1 MLNANWWQNWTIVLP
16 LFLSFTSFCKS
27 SDLSLLAKR
36 EICFLRN
43 FLADSWPRSIV
54 GQLTSQGRPPSA
66 SSALLLGTSGP
77 RWQRPVPQCRRTM
90 PWWIVV
96 QCRRTMPT
104 CRASSQLPGGSWLGR
119 GARPP
124 PSSSQSLHV
133 IICDLRRLEGKPKLI
148 FVEICQDE

>member
-1 MLNANWWQNWTIVLP
+1 MPTGGKLGLLYFHSSFLSLPSATPLISHFWQNG
-16 LFLSFTSFCKS
+16 KS
-27 SDLSLLAKR
+27 VSST
-36 EICFLRN
+36 N

-54 GQLTSQGRPPSA
+54 SQLTSPGRPPSA

-90 PWWIVV
+90 PWWNVV

-104 CRASSQLPGGSWLGR
+104 CRASLSSLGAAGE

-124 PSSSQSLHV
+124 PSSSRSLHV
-133 IICDLRRLEGKPKLI
+133 IICDLRRLKGKTRTD
-148 FVEICQDE
+148 FC

>member
-1 MLNANWWQNWTIVLP
+1 MPTGGKLGLLYFHSFFPSLPSANPPISHFWQNG
-16 LFLSFTSFCKS
+16 KS
-27 SDLSLLAKR
+27 VSSA
-36 EICFLRN
+36 N

-54 GQLTSQGRPPSA
+54 SQLTSQGRPPSA
-66 SSALLLGTSGP
+66 SSALLLGTGGP

-90 PWWIVV
+90 PWWIFV

-104 CRASSQLPGGSWLGR
+104 CRASLQLPGGSWLGR

-124 PSSSQSLHV
+124 PSSSRSLHV
-133 IICDLRRLEGKPKLI
+133 IICDQRRLEGKPELI

>member
-1 MLNANWWQNWTIVLP
+1 MPTGGKLGLLYFHCFSLSLPSANPPISHFWQNG
-16 LFLSFTSFCKS
+16 KS
-27 SDLSLLAKR
+27 VSST
-36 EICFLRN
+36 N

-54 GQLTSQGRPPSA
+54 SELTSQGRPPSA

-90 PWWIVV
+90 PWWNVV

-104 CRASSQLPGGSWLGR
+104 CRASFHPAPWGQLGR

-124 PSSSQSLHV
+124 PSSSRSLHV
-133 IICDLRRLEGKPKLI
+133 IICDQRRLEGKPELI